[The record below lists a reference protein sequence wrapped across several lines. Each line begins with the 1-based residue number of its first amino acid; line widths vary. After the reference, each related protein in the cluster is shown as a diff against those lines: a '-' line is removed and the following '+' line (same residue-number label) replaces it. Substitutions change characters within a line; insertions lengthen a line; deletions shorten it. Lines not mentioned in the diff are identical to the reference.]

1 MPANSLLHA
10 IVSFAALLREH
21 GFFVSIPDIISSL
34 HAAGEVGVTNRD
46 DFCAALRSAFV
57 KHGEDIALF
66 DHLFNQFWS
75 LETIGIDQD
84 ASHRGDEEKGAAD
97 DGARET
103 RFAFWAGDVVVSE
116 SQEVQAW
123 NERPYCI
130 YSPLETLKRQDLASI
145 PVENDAQLAR
155 LIRSIIRPLAHYPR
169 WQKRDA
175 SSGVSIDFRKMLR
188 KNLQHG
194 GEAYELP
201 RQKPKLKVKKIAFL
215 CDVSGSMNPYLRSML
230 SFIKEFQRINL
241 RVDTYVFATRLHR
254 VTELLKNVPFGRA
267 MERIAATAQDWGG
280 GTRIGECLS
289 HFNAIREAGT
299 AEAST
304 LVVIYSDGW
313 DRGDPRE
320 LNTQIARLRRRCY
333 KLLWIN
339 PLLGGPGYEPTCR
352 GMRTA
357 LPYIDFFLPGHNIRS
372 LDRLAKTIHALL

>member
-1 MPANSLLHA
+1 MPTNSLLHA
-10 IVSFAALLREH
+10 TGAFAALLRDH
-21 GFFVSIPDIISSL
+21 GFFVSLPDIMSAL
-34 HAAGEVGVTNRD
+34 HAVGGVGVANRQ

-57 KHGEDIALF
+57 KRSEEIPLF
-66 DHLFNQFWS
+66 DYLFNQFWS
-75 LETIGIDQD
+75 LETLGVNKD
-84 ASHRGDEEKGAAD
+84 AGHEEDEEKSAAD
-97 DGARET
+97 DGVRGT
-103 RFAFWAGDVVVSE
+103 TFALWAGEVGVSE

-123 NERPYCI
+123 NERPYCL

-155 LIRSIIRPLAHYPR
+155 LIRSIIRPLARYPR

-175 SSGVSIDFRKMLR
+175 ASGLSIDFRKMLR

-194 GEAYELP
+194 GEVYELP

-241 RVDTYVFATRLHR
+241 RVETYVFATRLHR
-254 VTELLKNVPFGRA
+254 ITDLLKNAPFARA
-267 MERIAATAQDWGG
+267 LERIAATAQDWGG
-280 GTRIGECLS
+280 GTRIGECLG
-289 HFNAIREAGT
+289 HFNALREAGS
-299 AEAST
+299 AENST

-313 DRGDPRE
+313 DRGDARE
-320 LNTQIARLRRRCY
+320 LNTQMSRLRRRCY

-339 PLLGGPGYEPTCR
+339 PLLGGRGYEPTCR